1 MKKTAFGIVLKV
13 KNLPACRAFY
23 RDILELGEPFLD
35 SSFRVEFRFNED
47 FSLILEKD
55 PWETALPPPGERV
68 AWLYARGNAA
78 MIRQRMTDYGYPVPA
93 EITADDHAGMA
104 LCHFCDPEG
113 NPFYVPVS
121 KY

>member
-23 RDILELGEPFLD
+23 RDILELGEPVLD
-35 SSFRVEFRFNED
+35 SSFRVEFRFGGT

-55 PWETALPPPGERV
+55 PWETVLPPPGERV
-68 AWLYARGNAA
+68 AWLYTEGDAETVR
-78 MIRQRMTDYGYPVPA
+78 RRMADYGYPVPA
-93 EITADDHAGMA
+93 AASPSDKGGMA
-104 LCHFCDPEG
+104 LCRFCDPEG
-113 NPFYVPVS
+113 NPFYVPTD